1 MVMKLVNEQEIRE
14 DVVFEV
20 AKKMMAAART
30 APKAKGID
38 NIVIALIKE
47 DGIKEVSEKLKEMV
61 CRDKLPDFFLRD
73 ASNILSAKAMV
84 ILGTKIAPLGLDPCG
99 MCGFFNC
106 AEKSKHPKH
115 PCIFNTGDLGIAI
128 GSASSVAMDNRID
141 NRIMYT
147 VGRALLEL
155 RVFDEKVKIIYG
167 IPLSVSEKDPF
178 FDRKMEELIKKA

>member
-1 MVMKLVNEQEIRE
+1 MKLVHEQEIRE
-14 DVVFEV
+14 DVVFDV

-47 DGIKEVSEKLKEMV
+47 DEIKEVSEKLKEMV
-61 CRDKLPDFFLRD
+61 RRDNLPDFFLRD
-73 ASNILSAKAMV
+73 AVNILSAKAMV
-84 ILGTKIAPLGLDPCG
+84 ILGTKIVPAGLDPCG
-99 MCGFFNC
+99 MCGFPNC
-106 AEKSKHPKH
+106 AEKNKHTNH

-128 GSASSVAMDNRID
+128 GSAASVAMDNRVD

-147 VGRALLEL
+147 VGQALLEL
-155 RVFDEKVKIIYG
+155 NIFDEEVKIIYG
-167 IPLSVSEKDPF
+167 IPLSVSGKNPF